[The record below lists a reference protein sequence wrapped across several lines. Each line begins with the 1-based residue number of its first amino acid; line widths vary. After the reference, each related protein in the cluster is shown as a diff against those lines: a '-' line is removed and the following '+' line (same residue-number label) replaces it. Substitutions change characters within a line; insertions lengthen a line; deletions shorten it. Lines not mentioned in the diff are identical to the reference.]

1 MIPYRDDL
9 IDVNQT
15 QLVDGAGKN
24 QKHPLGSLGILKHL
38 RVPVFKTSFNRQL
51 IIQIRPFLFVS

>member
-15 QLVDGAGKN
+15 QLVDGGGD

-38 RVPVFKTSFNRQL
+38 RDSS
-51 IIQIRPFLFVS
+51 I